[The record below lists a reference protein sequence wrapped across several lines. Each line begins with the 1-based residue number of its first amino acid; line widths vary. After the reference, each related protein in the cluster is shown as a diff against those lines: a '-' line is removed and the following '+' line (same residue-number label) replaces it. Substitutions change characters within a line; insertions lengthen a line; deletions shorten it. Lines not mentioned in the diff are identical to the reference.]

1 MEMEINRTPS
11 MAPRSAWSSWG
22 CFACTLTCLLL
33 FVVPATLSQAAD
45 EDHGSAHEAVDDSLL
60 LGQIKSE
67 LHLDKNIIA
76 AQAVG
81 FLIMFVILWLLVF
94 RRVGGL
100 LEKRRDDIVSRMDQI
115 EADQQEAASL
125 RDEVAQ
131 RLAEIERDAQSR
143 IAQATEQAED
153 RRTAILEEARAS
165 ADEEIGRARETIER
179 ERDAAILGIRAEVA
193 DLVVTATRSI
203 LGEALDDERQRQIVE
218 EMIGR
223 LSAESS

>member
-11 MAPRSAWSSWG
+11 RAPRSARSSCGWVAG
-22 CFACTLTCLLL
+22 ALACLLL
-33 FVVPATLSQAAD
+33 LVLPGTLVQAAD
-45 EDHGSAHEAVDDSLL
+45 DEHGSAQSEADGSLV
-60 LGQIKSE
+60 GQIKSE
-67 LHLDKNIIA
+67 LHLDPQIIA

-81 FLIMFVILWLLVF
+81 FLIMFWILWRLVF

-100 LEKRRDDIVSRMDQI
+100 LDQRRDDIVSRMDQI

-131 RLAEIERDAQSR
+131 RLADIERDAQSR
-143 IAQATEQAED
+143 IAQATQQAED

-179 ERDAAILGIRAEVA
+179 ERDAAILGIRSEVA
-193 DLVVTATRSI
+193 DLVVEATRSI
-203 LGEALDDERQRQIVE
+203 LGEVLDDERQRQIVE
-218 EMIGR
+218 DMIGR
-223 LSAESS
+223 LSAEGS